1 MANTSIKQ
9 EFNRRSMILGFEVFT
24 RLNPLMLKRYTIE
37 FDKICDKF
45 FHVSASSG
53 IIKLVT
59 QDPNDGPAEKLLER
73 IRAEKL
79 K

>member
-1 MANTSIKQ
+1 
-9 EFNRRSMILGFEVFT
+9 
-24 RLNPLMLKRYTIE
+24 
-37 FDKICDKF
+37 
-45 FHVSASSG
+45 VSASSG